1 MCIIPDFAQ
10 LQQSLNWEIGVK
22 KKTTSLNI
30 FWLTSYC
37 DYSDTKFAFRI
48 LLTAAFFKNTLITIY
63 RDILYAEKKNGST
76 NHILGA
82 EATEEIGLDMEREI
96 RNTRKQKYYST
107 TGHQI
112 RYGVCRFNMGRTLQ
126 NIVSLHFIGSISAF
140 IPHKYEINNR
150 SPALFPSCTK
160 TISIRRQKTSQEPL
174 SPHLTLFR
182 IGGGGGGHVV
192 T

>member
-1 MCIIPDFAQ
+1 MHRFNNPSTGGKEC
-10 LQQSLNWEIGVK
+10 E
-22 KKTTSLNI
+22 KTTSFNI

-96 RNTRKQKYYST
+96 RNTRKQKYRVLKDITFDMASA
-107 TGHQI
+107 
-112 RYGVCRFNMGRTLQ
+112 
-126 NIVSLHFIGSISAF
+126 GSIWGVLS
-140 IPHKYEINNR
+140 KTL
-150 SPALFPSCTK
+150 SVCTLLAPF
-160 TISIRRQKTSQEPL
+160 QLL
-174 SPHLTLFR
+174 SPTNMK
-182 IGGGGGGHVV
+182 
-192 T
+192 